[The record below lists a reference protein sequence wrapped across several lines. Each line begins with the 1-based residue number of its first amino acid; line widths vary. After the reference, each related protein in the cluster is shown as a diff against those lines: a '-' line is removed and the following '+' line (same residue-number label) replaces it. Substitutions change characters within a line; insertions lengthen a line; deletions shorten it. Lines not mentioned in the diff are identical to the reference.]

1 MKRRPLEFLIY
12 NLKDLGEKA
21 GQSRGESGT
30 GPRGESG
37 TGPIVKLGEKAGRVR
52 GRKRDGSDC

>member
-21 GQSRGESGT
+21 GQARESGREA
-30 GPRGESG
+30 GHGRESG
-37 TGPIVKLGEKAGRVR
+37 RSEKAGQVR
-52 GRKRDGSDC
+52 YC